1 MPTECSLTTH
11 HMVYTMQQLLLPNSS
26 CPGAGAR
33 GGAQM
38 AAPPNGLQ
46 LILSSA
52 LSSQLA
58 NASNGTGAKQAKQA
72 SDTLVMQNLGY
83 YQLQAHS
90 PGLWTLRLAPGR
102 ATALFTLDGA
112 TPLSDT
118 STNTRHSQEEED
130 EDGDHRGVGV
140 GASSRDSGVFIPVR
154 SFANEVRH
162 VA

>member
-1 MPTECSLTTH
+1 
-11 HMVYTMQQLLLPNSS
+11 
-26 CPGAGAR
+26 
-33 GGAQM
+33 M

-52 LSSQLA
+52 SSSQLA

-112 TPLSDT
+112 TSLSDNN
-118 STNTRHSQEEED
+118 TNTRSSQEEED
-130 EDGDHRGVGV
+130 EEDGDHRAVGV
-140 GASSRDSGVFIPVR
+140 GANSRDSGVFIPVR

-162 VA
+162 VASP

>member
-1 MPTECSLTTH
+1 MMMEHSL
-11 HMVYTMQQLLLPNSS
+11 LS
-26 CPGAGAR
+26 GAGAR

-52 LSSQLA
+52 SSSHLA
-58 NASNGTGAKQAKQA
+58 NTSSGSGARQAKQS

-83 YQLQAHS
+83 YQLQAHR

-118 STNTRHSQEEED
+118 TSSSSTTTNTPTHPQEEGD
-130 EDGDHRGVGV
+130 NDDDDHRGVEEV
-140 GASSRDSGVFIPVR
+140 GSSSSRDSGVFIPVR
-154 SFANEVRH
+154 SFANEVRLVSF
-162 VA
+162 VASP